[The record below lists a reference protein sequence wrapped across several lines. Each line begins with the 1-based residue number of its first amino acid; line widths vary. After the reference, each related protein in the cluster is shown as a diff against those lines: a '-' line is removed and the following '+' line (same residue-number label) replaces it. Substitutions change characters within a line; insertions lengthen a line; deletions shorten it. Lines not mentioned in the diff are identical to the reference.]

1 MNKLKQLQNLLVQ
14 KKITAYLIPTSDYHQ
29 SEYVCNYFKGRDY
42 LTGFTG
48 SAGTLLVT
56 QNKVYL
62 WADGRYHI
70 QAAKQI
76 EGKSIQLMKQGLPGV
91 PSVIEFLKQSLKDND
106 VLGFDGK
113 VCSTAMILEYQKE
126 LPAIQ
131 FKYDEDLLSIIWDK
145 RPEFPFSML
154 YRLEDYYAGETFE
167 SKLKRIREAMADL
180 QSNYHILVS
189 LEDQA
194 WLYNLRA
201 NDVENTPVFLA
212 YTIITDTQCHLFTEE
227 RRIDKSIEKYLK
239 DNQIILHAYEEFY
252 SILQNITGKQILV
265 SFDKINYTMHQLLI
279 QTNTLLNHTDPSFLM
294 KAIKNDTELKNIYF
308 SHIKDG
314 VAFTKFM
321 YYLKKNIGI
330 DHSLT
335 ELTAT
340 EYLETLRLQQQS
352 FIEPSFHTICAY
364 KDHAAMMHYTA
375 TKDTDAYLLPSDFLL
390 VDSGGHYLDGTTD
403 ITRTIALGPLSAIQK
418 IHFTTVLKSVIAL
431 SQAVFLKGVKGSNLD
446 VLARNPIW
454 KELMDYK
461 CGTGHGVGYLLS
473 VHEGPNSFRWQNISK
488 KEELPLEP
496 GMITTNEPGIYLENK
511 YGIRIENEML
521 CIEKASNEFGD
532 FLAFETIT
540 YAPIDLDAIDINY
553 LSKDERLWLNRY
565 HQHVYETIAPFLDED
580 ERIWLQNYTR
590 EI

>member
-14 KKITAYLIPTSDYHQ
+14 KKITAYMIPTSDYHQ
-29 SEYVCNYFKGRDY
+29 SEYVSSYFKGRAY
-42 LTGFTG
+42 LSNFTG
-48 SAGTLLVT
+48 SAGTLLVM
-56 QNKVYL
+56 QNKIYL
-62 WADGRYHI
+62 WTDGRYHI

-76 EGKSIQLMKQGLPGV
+76 EGKSIQLMRQGLAGV
-91 PSVIEFLKQSLKDND
+91 PSILDFLKQYLKEHD
-106 VLGFDGK
+106 VLAFDGK
-113 VCSTAMILEYQKE
+113 VCSASLILEFKKE
-126 LPAIQ
+126 LPMIQ
-131 FKYDEDLLSIIWDK
+131 FKYEDDLLSTIWDT
-145 RPEFPFSML
+145 RPELPFSML
-154 YRLEDYYAGETFE
+154 YRLEDYYAGEAFE
-167 SKLKRIREAMADL
+167 NKLKRIREKMTTL
-180 QSNYHILVS
+180 QATHHILVA

-201 NDVENTPVFLA
+201 NDIENTPVFLA
-212 YTIITDTQCHLFTEE
+212 YTIITDAQCHLFTEE

-239 DNQIILHAYEEFY
+239 DNQIILHSYEEFY
-252 SILQNITGKQILV
+252 TILQNITGKQVLV
-265 SFDKINYTMHQLLI
+265 SYDKINYTIYQQLI
-279 QTNTLLNHTDPSFLM
+279 DTNTLINQPDPSFLM
-294 KAIKNDTELKNIYF
+294 KAIKNDIELKNIYF

-321 YYLKKNIGI
+321 YYIKKNIGI

-335 ELTAT
+335 ELSAT
-340 EYLETLRLQQQS
+340 EYLETLRSQQQS
-352 FIEPSFHTICAY
+352 FIEPSFQTICAY
-364 KDHAAMMHYTA
+364 KDHAAMMHYSA
-375 TKDTDAYLLPSDFLL
+375 TKDTNAYLLPADFLL

-431 SQAVFLKGVKGSNLD
+431 SQAVFLKGAKGSNLD
-446 VLARNPIW
+446 ILARNPIW

-532 FLAFETIT
+532 FLSFETIT

-565 HQHVYETIAPFLDED
+565 HQNVYETIAPFLDED
-580 ERIWLQNYTR
+580 ERNWLKDYTK